1 VNVELHTV
9 GTKRFLGCASFQ
21 FEPSI
26 DHDIRG
32 KRAEEVKEMDNASP
46 DAESQALKRREE
58 RKEVRRDLQKIYNH
72 EAPASIER
80 QEAIVHDMT
89 RKLWRLERLIWKDRV
104 DALRKEMQE
113 KRMLEWKKQKELRKS
128 AKAQAKA
135 DVEGIEKPSRKQRE
149 I

>member
-1 VNVELHTV
+1 
-9 GTKRFLGCASFQ
+9 
-21 FEPSI
+21 
-26 DHDIRG
+26 
-32 KRAEEVKEMDNASP
+32 
-46 DAESQALKRREE
+46 
-58 RKEVRRDLQKIYNH
+58 VRRDLQKIYNH